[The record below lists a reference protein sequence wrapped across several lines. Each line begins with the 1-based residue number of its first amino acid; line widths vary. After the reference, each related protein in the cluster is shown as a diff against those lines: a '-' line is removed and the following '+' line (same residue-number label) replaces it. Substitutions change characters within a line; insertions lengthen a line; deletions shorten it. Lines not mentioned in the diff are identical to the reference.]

1 MSVGSAPLSMITS
14 CPNCATAFRVTQMQ
28 LQAQARRVRCGRCGT
43 VFHAQAIQIPDPAAE
58 AAGDAE
64 AARESGTPAV
74 TQPARRP
81 ASKEAVASMLEGEGI
96 ADSAPPDFGPPPRTR
111 PSRLWLLAIALALMA
126 LAAQGA
132 YRYRG
137 ELALTLPQAKPLI
150 QQICIELG
158 CEVPLPRR
166 AELLGIE
173 TSDLQADSS
182 NPKVLV
188 FSATLRNRAA
198 FVQALPAL
206 ELALTDAQDQ
216 AVARRVLMPQQYLPR
231 GTRPDAGFAA
241 GSELQVRVYIEVS
254 GLKAAGY
261 RIYLFY
267 P

>member
-1 MSVGSAPLSMITS
+1 MITR

-28 LQAQARRVRCGRCGT
+28 LQARARRVRCGRCGK
-43 VFHAQAIQIPDPAAE
+43 VFHAQAIQIPESDAE

-64 AARESGTPAV
+64 AVRESGA
-74 TQPARRP
+74 
-81 ASKEAVASMLEGEGI
+81 GGF
-96 ADSAPPDFGPPPRTR
+96 ADSALPDFGPPPRIR
-111 PSRLWLLAIALALMA
+111 PSRLWWLASAIAVLA

-137 ELALTLPQAKPLI
+137 DLALILPQAKPLI
-150 QQICIELG
+150 QQICLELG

-173 TSDLQADSS
+173 TSDLQADGASH
-182 NPKVLV
+182 KVMV

-206 ELALTDAQDQ
+206 ELALTNAQDQ
-216 AVARRVLMPQQYLPR
+216 TIARRVLMPQQYVPR
-231 GTRPDAGFAA
+231 GTRMDAGFAA
-241 GSELQVRVYIEVS
+241 GSELQIRLYIEATE
-254 GLKAAGY
+254 LKAAGY
-261 RIYLFY
+261 RVYLFY